1 MGGFH
6 YARHDFQDR
15 FTGTC
20 GADYRDESNI
30 SAPVLNRLVKE
41 GAGNIFSEDELDE
54 LEGEVDED
62 ALRAAASKVMDS
74 EDIGAEIQRHL
85 DEHFLSDEDMRASL
99 DRILDASDKSLTAQQ
114 VCDMAQEMYEAVADV
129 LVKDVVD
136 RGLQF
141 TPEQVMQLVD
151 VITDPVL
158 EYLVRH
164 TDALF
169 SEAEL
174 EALDGRIDDDLLA
187 ELTSISD
194 GASGLA
200 DEMILAI

>member
-15 FTGTC
+15 LTGTC

-85 DEHFLSDEDMRASL
+85 DAHFLS
-99 DRILDASDKSLTAQQ
+99 
-114 VCDMAQEMYEAVADV
+114 
-129 LVKDVVD
+129 
-136 RGLQF
+136 
-141 TPEQVMQLVD
+141 
-151 VITDPVL
+151 
-158 EYLVRH
+158 
-164 TDALF
+164 
-169 SEAEL
+169 
-174 EALDGRIDDDLLA
+174 
-187 ELTSISD
+187 
-194 GASGLA
+194 